1 MLKRW
6 IKILFVLIV
15 CFISSSKSF
24 GSAEITISD
33 LADDLFSSAEP
44 LDLIVYAD
52 FEALKSN
59 RDKTVPY
66 QKVSLSYVNNDK
78 DTINVLT
85 QIRVRGNYR
94 LRETTCGFPPLKFKF
109 RSRDIDSTIFEGC
122 DKLKLVTHCQDD
134 EVEMHNSAMRE
145 LLAYQIYNEICNY
158 SLQVRLV
165 NVVYVDINTEDRI
178 IQRGFFIEDVECL
191 SRRNNMEEFNSVN
204 LTMDQLSQNN
214 MIRMSMFQLM
224 IGNNDW
230 SVPKLHN
237 VVLMRE
243 GTHTP
248 PVAVPYDFDMS
259 AFVNAPYRKSIL
271 GEKEVKCIYKG
282 YRVELEELEETINLF
297 VDRRGAIV
305 DLILDFPYLDVKNKQ
320 ICLQKIDEF
329 YNLFD
334 HKLKIR
340 RTFVSK
346 PKS

>member
-6 IKILFVLIV
+6 IKFFLISIV
-15 CFISSSKSF
+15 CFVGSSNLFGRTEDIKSF
-24 GSAEITISD
+24 QT
-33 LADDLFSSAEP
+33 DDLFSHTEP

-66 QKVSLSYVNNDK
+66 QKVSLSYVNNDT
-78 DTINVLT
+78 DTIKVLS

-94 LRETTCGFPPLKFKF
+94 LRETTCSFPPLKFKF
-109 RSRDIDSTIFEGC
+109 RSRDVDSTIFEGC
-122 DKLKLVTHCQDD
+122 NRLKLVTHCQDD

-145 LLAYQIYNEICNY
+145 LLAYQIYNEICDF

-165 NVVYVDINTEDRI
+165 NVVYVDINTEDRVT
-178 IQRGFFIEDVECL
+178 QRGFFIEDVECL

-204 LTMDQLSQNN
+204 LTMEQLSQNN

-248 PVAVPYDFDMS
+248 PIAVPYDFDMS

-271 GEKEVKCIYKG
+271 GEEEVRCVYKG
-282 YRVELEELEETINLF
+282 HRVEVEELEETIDLF
-297 VDRRGAIV
+297 VERRGAIV

-320 ICLQKIDEF
+320 LCLQKIDEF

-334 HKLKIR
+334 HKSSIR